1 MKRLPCRVIHAIKTR
16 RDRCCANSYRPLD
29 TSEPYGGPNM
39 PVDGNM
45 AILSPVSID
54 ISYADNGGI

>member
-1 MKRLPCRVIHAIKTR
+1 MKRLPCRVIHAIKMT
-16 RDRCCANSYRPLD
+16 RDRSCFNSVRPLD

-45 AILSPVSID
+45 AILSPISID
-54 ISYADNGGI
+54 ISCADNGGL